1 MPDSYDLLAE
11 SIERVIRSD
20 LRPPTSG
27 EHLAGS
33 IDRIMLDE
41 TRAGA
46 LRLAW
51 LRVLLIVPTIGMSFV
66 ALARRTAVDALAA
79 VLVPALV
86 SLAWLAA
93 AVALVLALRSGWYR
107 RWLPHVMP
115 VIDALAIAGIFLTP
129 PLLDGARRE
138 AVDVEALAAL
148 VALCAF
154 LSVSGALRVSR
165 SSPRTGAVLAVL
177 VFLAAAV
184 VMRLAP
190 LVSVVIAATLVGIGL
205 LSASVTVLVRRLVT
219 DEVAKATLTR
229 MYEDATLMID
239 AREQVLKVVAH
250 ELRNPL
256 NTVFMCTDLLLDV
269 PLPEEQRIKRL
280 RQIKSAGKQM
290 NRLAQDLLDVA
301 KLEVGRVAIDARR
314 LEVGPFL
321 HDAHEA
327 LAPLAAEKSIALEL
341 GVAEE
346 LPYVTADAGRIQQV
360 LSNLVVNAIK
370 FTPSGGRIVIRA
382 VAAPGG
388 VRISVSDTGA
398 GIPPDQL
405 ERVFARFW
413 QADLTDRRGIGLGL
427 TIAKGIVDAHG
438 GRIWVESR
446 QGEGTTFHFVLGS
459 VLPSASSVRERRR
472 ESMQA
477 GAGS

>member
-20 LRPPTSG
+20 LRPPASE

-33 IDRIMLDE
+33 IDRIMIEE

-51 LRVLLIVPTIGMSFV
+51 LRVLLVVPILAMSFV
-66 ALARRTAVDALAA
+66 SLATRTVADSRAA
-79 VLVPALV
+79 VLVPAIA

-115 VIDALAIAGIFLTP
+115 AIDAVAIAGLFLAP
-129 PLLDGARRE
+129 PLLDPARRQV
-138 AVDVEALAAL
+138 VDVGSLAAL

-165 SSPRTGAVLAVL
+165 SSSRTAAVLAVL
-177 VFLAAAV
+177 VFLAASV

-190 LVSVVIAATLVGIGL
+190 LVIVVIAATLVGIGL

-229 MYEDATLMID
+229 MYEDATLMIE

-269 PLPEEQRIKRL
+269 PLAEEQRIKRL

-301 KLEVGRVAIDARR
+301 KMEVGRMAIDARR

-321 HDAHEA
+321 HDAHES
-327 LAPLAAEKSIALEL
+327 LAPLAAEKSLALGL
-341 GVAEE
+341 DVADE
-346 LPYVTADAGRIQQV
+346 LPPVTADAGRIQQV

-388 VRISVSDTGA
+388 VRVSVSDTGA

-459 VLPSASSVRERRR
+459 VLPSTSSVRERRR